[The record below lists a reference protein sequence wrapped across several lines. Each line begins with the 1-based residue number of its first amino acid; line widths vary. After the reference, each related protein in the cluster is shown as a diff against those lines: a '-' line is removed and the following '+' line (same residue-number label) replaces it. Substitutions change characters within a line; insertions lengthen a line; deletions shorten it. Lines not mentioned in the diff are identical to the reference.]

1 LKKPQRDE
9 FVGIGAVWYAR
20 YPGVR
25 SGDELRAA
33 VHERREALPP
43 LTCLGRRSH
52 EPPCVDGR
60 VHVDG
65 SSSAGKREL
74 PDRAADELAELPGE
88 RRVSDLRL
96 MTESDHQIE
105 LIPDIW

>member
-74 PDRAADELAELPGE
+74 PDRGNQAACSCGPNPLAGSQQEK
-88 RRVSDLRL
+88 
-96 MTESDHQIE
+96 H
-105 LIPDIW
+105 LITSAEADD